1 VISRLLSALLVGA
14 VLLFL
19 ASVMHIISIAYLLGV
34 LSGLMLGMVFW
45 FRFVR

>member
-1 VISRLLSALLVGA
+1 MISRLLSALLVGA
-14 VLLFL
+14 ALLFL